1 VVSKA
6 RGARGEGLSGVEG
19 LLAVVGLDDDGRY
32 QDWYR
37 YGEMRARVADFRAA
51 VLKLR
56 APNDVQTN
64 GPERERER

>member
-32 QDWYR
+32 QNWYR
-37 YGEMRARVADFRAA
+37 YGEIR
-51 VLKLR
+51 
-56 APNDVQTN
+56 
-64 GPERERER
+64 GRELQILGLQC